1 MGLSTGA
8 FAGIG
13 GIIALI
19 CVVIA
24 WVSEDMWAAR
34 VAAIG
39 MTLSGLSVGL
49 WLLTDNGVEG
59 LRLDV
64 AGASF
69 WGINLTLAAWAWAL
83 LIAWFEAYRRGAM
96 RTGGGHAW
104 RTFPCCWVAGFG
116 LLSWS
121 PATLSP
127 LGIGVV
133 LAGVAVILAW
143 KEKYP
148 EIAAVCGILAGVGVA
163 SGVAFLLGLSRF
175 TLGNIPIAWYIAL
188 AAGIVGIFMI
198 FQRTRSSDPSLPG
211 SGRARHGH
219 VRTPVIIAV
228 CGAALIIAGGQ
239 GWASA
244 VNGVFNKGVT
254 TVSKTN
260 PGDTGNPFAP
270 AAKKVVHAAT
280 ASPSATP
287 TK

>member
-13 GIIALI
+13 ALI
-19 CVVIA
+19 AVICFVIA
-24 WVSEDMWAAR
+24 WVSEDFWAAKA
-34 VAAIG
+34 AAIG
-39 MTLSGLSVGL
+39 MTVSGLSFGL
-49 WLLTDNGVEG
+49 WLLTDDGVEG
-59 LRLDV
+59 LRASV
-64 AGASF
+64 AGAAF
-69 WGINLTLAAWAWAL
+69 WGINLTLAAWAWAT

-104 RTFPCCWVAGFG
+104 RTFPCCWVAGFA

-133 LAGVAVILAW
+133 LAGLAVILAW
-143 KEKYP
+143 KQKYP
-148 EIAAVCGILAGVGVA
+148 EIAAVLGVLAGVAIAAGA
-163 SGVAFLLGLSRF
+163 AFLLGLSRF
-175 TLGNIPIAWYIAL
+175 TLGNIPVAWYIAL
-188 AAGIVGIFMI
+188 TTGIIGIFMI
-198 FQRTRSSDPSLPG
+198 FQRNRSGDAGLPG

-239 GWASA
+239 GWSGA
-244 VNGVFNKGVT
+244 VNGVFNRGVT
-254 TVSKTN
+254 TVDKTN

-270 AAKKVVHAAT
+270 AAKKIAHAAT

-287 TK
+287 AK